1 MISLIK
7 LEKNIE
13 ESITKIEDRQRELF
27 DLLEEKDEEIKYLKF
42 KNNILEKQLLK
53 LKLRIKQ

>member
-13 ESITKIEDRQRELF
+13 KSITKIEDRQKELF

-42 KNNILEKQLLK
+42 KNRILEKQLLK
-53 LKLRIKQ
+53 FEIKQ